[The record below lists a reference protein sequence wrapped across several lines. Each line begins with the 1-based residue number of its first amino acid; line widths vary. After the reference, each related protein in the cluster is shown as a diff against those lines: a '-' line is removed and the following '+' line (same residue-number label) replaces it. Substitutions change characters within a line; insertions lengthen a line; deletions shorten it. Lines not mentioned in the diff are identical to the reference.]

1 MKKYRT
7 KYFILLLLSLFCFS
21 VNSQND
27 IINTIKG
34 EKINCT
40 ITKED
45 SARVYFKI
53 GGNISKVDA
62 SIARSEI
69 RSIEYA
75 PKQAPTPPTLSMNPN
90 DVAKDEYV
98 VPKSELSPTV
108 AIIPL
113 SKKTFNTAYF
123 KIGMSLPIGE
133 FEKNKIDTN
142 GVGPGMP
149 GQIVDIGFS
158 HFAKKNIGINV
169 SGFYAQNEVNTVP
182 IRAKYKQ
189 KTDSDWV
196 ADKAYW
202 RAIGINVGILTYK
215 ELNDFLIF
223 AKLNMGYLSLKHP
236 ELKLS
241 ISSLNY
247 LQYQTVSSD
256 AISLSASIG
265 GSYKIL
271 ENLDLTMEFSY
282 LRAKCKFS
290 EVLILGEEPTSG
302 FPKKISITQ
311 RDVIQKYHSIFSS
324 IGLSYRF

>member
-1 MKKYRT
+1 MKSSHI
-7 KYFILLLLSLFCFS
+7 KYFILLFLSMFRFS
-21 VNSQND
+21 ISAQND
-27 IINTIKG
+27 IINTVKG

-53 GGNISKVDA
+53 GGNLSKVDA

-90 DVAKDEYV
+90 DIAKDEYV
-98 VPKSELSPTV
+98 MPKSELTPTV

-113 SKKTFNTAYF
+113 AKKTFNTAYL
-123 KIGMSLPIGE
+123 KIGMSLPVGE
-133 FEKNKIDTN
+133 FEKIKSDTN
-142 GVGPGMP
+142 TIGPGMP
-149 GQIVDIGFS
+149 GQFVDIGFS
-158 HFAKKNIGINV
+158 HYAKKNVGINV
-169 SGFYAQNEVNTVP
+169 NGFYAQNEVNTVP
-182 IRAKYKQ
+182 IRTKYLQ

-202 RAIGINVGILTYK
+202 RAIGINVGVLTYK

-223 AKLNMGYLSLKHP
+223 AKLNVGYLSLKHP

-247 LQYQTVSSD
+247 LQYQAVSSD
-256 AISLSASIG
+256 AISVSASIG

-290 EVLILGEEPTSG
+290 EVLIQGEEPTTS

-311 RDVIQKYHSIFSS
+311 RDVIQKYQSVFSS